1 MLALGGLMM
10 QGPNIQNEPV
20 TAATLRER
28 ALRARRL
35 SRGWLT
41 DADRRLFIDL
51 ANRLEAEAAELE
63 SAVDRTAI
71 RSSDYC
77 S

>member
-1 MLALGGLMM
+1 
-10 QGPNIQNEPV
+10 
-20 TAATLRER
+20 
-28 ALRARRL
+28 LRARRL

-63 SAVDRTAI
+63 NAVDRTAI
-71 RSSDYC
+71 RSSDCC